1 MIYLIYLFILVSF
14 IDTFSQL
21 PIVSPYALSLG
32 AIPLVIGL
40 IIGAYSFTN
49 IIGNIIS
56 GYYIDNKGVKGVA
69 SIGLLA
75 TAFILF
81 EIGRASCRERVYIW
95 VVDGC
100 VERKGCERAGGVVE
114 IGESE

>member
-32 AIPLVIGL
+32 SIPLVIGL

-75 TAFILF
+75 TAFFLF
-81 EIGRASCRERVYIW
+81 GFTLVTTLTHLFFFFFFLCL
-95 VVDGC
+95 C
-100 VERKGCERAGGVVE
+100 CFFFFH
-114 IGESE
+114 